1 AGAQVI
7 RALGSDARGLAVART
22 TPPPTRLTTAV
33 AREFQ
38 ASMKR
43 HGHPVDYDRF
53 RGYLDARILIEG
65 LRAAG
70 PSVTSAS
77 LAATLEGLH
86 KVDLGGYTYQ
96 YSAQNR
102 NGSSYVDIAVI
113 GPDGNYMH

>member
-1 AGAQVI
+1 
-7 RALGSDARGLAVART
+7 
-22 TPPPTRLTTAV
+22 
-33 AREFQ
+33 
-38 ASMKR
+38 MKR

-70 PSVTSAS
+70 PSVTGAS